1 MENKKIFI
9 DFDGVILDS
18 EERILK
24 QKLSSNLDWDDFFQ
38 TVDWFQLLSTSKIIN
53 DSVNYILEKQ
63 KSYKNLAILTKI
75 HTVNEMLAKTEYIRN
90 KQIEIPI
97 FFVPPRTTKSEIY
110 HPKNGE
116 ILIDDSLKNL
126 KDWKLHGGT
135 GIYFSLSH
143 QSQEFKTIKSLK
155 KYYRKGS
162 FFI

>member
-53 DSVNYILEKQ
+53 NSVNYILEKQ

-75 HTVNEMLAKTEYIRN
+75 HTVNERN
-90 KQIEIPI
+90 D
-97 FFVPPRTTKSEIY
+97 RNNNNTLDD
-110 HPKNGE
+110 
-116 ILIDDSLKNL
+116 ILISYVGNSSDFTLDSLNCL
-126 KDWKLHGGT
+126 G
-135 GIYFSLSH
+135 YAC
-143 QSQEFKTIKSLK
+143 
-155 KYYRKGS
+155 
-162 FFI
+162 